1 MRAMTVKAVFLDFA
15 TVSNGDLDMSALK
28 RVLPDVVLHDVTPD
42 ADIPE
47 RIAGAHIVLTNK
59 LRIGRAL
66 IEANPQLRLVGV
78 SATGTNNVDLEAARE
93 HTVAVCNVRDYCTR
107 SVMQHVLAVILAHT
121 HRLREFSRLAVDG
134 SWTRTPQFTM
144 LDYPI
149 RELSGRVLGI
159 VGYGNLGRAVAQGAQ
174 AALDMRVMIAGRPGQ
189 PAAPGRVE
197 LEVLLREADVL
208 SLHCP
213 LTPQTANMISA
224 RELALMKPDA
234 LLVNT
239 ARGGLID
246 SAALVEAL
254 RTGKIGGAAI
264 NVLPQEPP
272 LDGNPL
278 VDATIPNLILTPH
291 IAWAA
296 REARQR
302 CLDEVAA
309 NIADFLKGG
318 TRNRVV

>member
-1 MRAMTVKAVFLDFA
+1 VFLDFA
-15 TVSNGDLDMSALK
+15 TVSNGDLDMSALR

-42 ADIPE
+42 ADIPK
-47 RIAGAHIVLTNK
+47 RMAGAHIVLTNK
-59 LRIGRAL
+59 LRISREL
-66 IEANPQLRLVGV
+66 IEANPQLRFIGV
-78 SATGTNNVDLEAARE
+78 SATGTNNVDLDAARD

-121 HRLREFSRLAVDG
+121 HRVREFSRLAVDG

-144 LDYPI
+144 LNYPI
-149 RELSGRVLGI
+149 RELAGRVLGI
-159 VGYGNLGRAVAQGAQ
+159 VGYGTLGRAVAQGAQ
-174 AALDMRVMIAGRPGQ
+174 AALEMRVMIAGRPGQ

-197 LEVLLREADVL
+197 LDVLLREADVL

-213 LTPQTANMISA
+213 LTPATANMISA
-224 RELALMKPDA
+224 RELSLMKPDA

-246 SAALVEAL
+246 SAALVDAL
-254 RTGKIGGAAI
+254 RSGKIGGAAI
-264 NVLPQEPP
+264 DVLPQEPP

-278 VDATIPNLILTPH
+278 VDPTIPNLILTPH
-291 IAWAA
+291 NAWSAI
-296 REARQR
+296 EARQR
-302 CLDEVAA
+302 CLDQVAA

>member
-1 MRAMTVKAVFLDFA
+1 MTVKAVFLDFA
-15 TVSNGDLDMSALK
+15 TVSNDDLDLGALK
-28 RVLPDVVLHDVTPD
+28 RVLPHVVLHDVTLE
-42 ADIPE
+42 ADIPK
-47 RIAGAHIVLTNK
+47 RMAGAQIVLTNK
-59 LRIGRAL
+59 LHITRAL
-66 IEANPQLRLVGV
+66 IEANPQLRFVGV
-78 SATGTNNVDLEAARE
+78 SATGTNNVDLDAARE
-93 HTVAVCNVRDYCTR
+93 HTVAVCNVRDYCSR

-121 HRLREFSRLAVDG
+121 HRVREYSRLAVDG
-134 SWTRTPQFTM
+134 SWTRIPQFTM
-144 LDYPI
+144 LNYPI

-159 VGYGNLGRAVAQGAQ
+159 VGYGALGRAVAQGAQ

-189 PAAPGRVE
+189 PAAPGRVD
-197 LEVLLREADVL
+197 LDTLLREADIL

-213 LTPQTANMISA
+213 LTPATANMIGA

-254 RTGKIGGAAI
+254 RSGTIGGAAI
-264 NVLPQEPP
+264 DVLPQEPP

-278 VDATIPNLILTPH
+278 VDPTIPNLILTPH

>member
-1 MRAMTVKAVFLDFA
+1 
-15 TVSNGDLDMSALK
+15 MSALK
-28 RVLPDVVLHDVTPD
+28 RVLPDIVLHEVTPN
-42 ADIPE
+42 ADIPA
-47 RIAGAHIVLTNK
+47 RMASAQIVLTNK
-59 LRIGRAL
+59 LRISREL
-66 IEANPQLRLVGV
+66 IESNPQLRFVGV
-78 SATGTNNVDLEAARE
+78 SATGTNNVDLDAARE

-121 HRLREFSRLAVDG
+121 HRIREFSQLAVDG

-144 LDYPI
+144 LNYPI
-149 RELSGRVLGI
+149 RELSGRVLGV
-159 VGYGNLGRAVAQGAQ
+159 VGYGTLGRAVAQGAQ
-174 AALDMRVMIAGRPGQ
+174 ATLDMRVMIAGRPGQ
-189 PAAPGRVE
+189 AATPGRVD
-197 LEVLLREADVL
+197 LDVLLREADVL
-208 SLHCP
+208 TLHCP
-213 LTPQTANMISA
+213 LTPDTANMIST
-224 RELALMKPDA
+224 RELSLMKPDA

-246 SAALVEAL
+246 SAALVTAL
-254 RTGKIGGAAI
+254 RNGTIGGAAI
-264 NVLPQEPP
+264 DVLPQEPP

-278 VDATIPNLILTPH
+278 VDASIPNLILTPH

-318 TRNRVV
+318 TRNRVA

>member
-1 MRAMTVKAVFLDFA
+1 MRVMTVKAVFLDFA

-28 RVLPDVVLHDVTPD
+28 RVLPDIVLHDVTPD
-42 ADIPE
+42 ADIAQ
-47 RIAGAHIVLTNK
+47 RMAGAHIVLTNK
-59 LRIGRAL
+59 LRIGREL
-66 IEANPQLRLVGV
+66 IEANPQLRFVGV
-78 SATGTNNVDLEAARE
+78 SATGTNNVDLDAARD

-121 HRLREFSRLAVDG
+121 HRVREFSRLAIDG

-144 LDYPI
+144 LNYPI

-159 VGYGNLGRAVAQGAQ
+159 VGYGTLGRAVAQSAQ

-189 PAAPGRVE
+189 PVAPGRVD
-197 LEVLLREADVL
+197 LETLLREADVL

-213 LTPQTANMISA
+213 LTPATANMIST

-246 SAALVEAL
+246 SAALVAAL
-254 RTGKIGGAAI
+254 RAGKIGGAAI
-264 NVLPQEPP
+264 DVLPQEPP

-278 VDATIPNLILTPH
+278 VDPTIPNLILTPH

-296 REARQR
+296 KEARQR
-302 CLDEVAA
+302 CMDEVAA

>member
-1 MRAMTVKAVFLDFA
+1 MRVMTFKAVFLDFA

-42 ADIPE
+42 ADIPA
-47 RIAGAHIVLTNK
+47 RMAGAHIVLTNK
-59 LRIGRAL
+59 LHISREL
-66 IEANPQLRLVGV
+66 IEANPQLRFVGV

-93 HTVAVCNVRDYCTR
+93 HTVAVCNVRDYCSR

-121 HRLREFSRLAVDG
+121 HRVREFSRAAVDG
-134 SWTRTPQFTM
+134 SWSRTPQFTM
-144 LDYPI
+144 LNYPI

-159 VGYGNLGRAVAQGAQ
+159 VGYGALGRAVAQGAQ

-189 PAAPGRVE
+189 PAAPGRVD
-197 LEVLLREADVL
+197 LDVLLREADVL

-213 LTPQTANMISA
+213 LTPETANMISA
-224 RELALMKPDA
+224 RELRLMKRDA

-254 RTGKIGGAAI
+254 RNGTIGGAAI
-264 NVLPQEPP
+264 DVLPQEPP

-278 VDATIPNLILTPH
+278 VDPSIPNLILTPH

-296 REARQR
+296 KEARQR
-302 CLDEVAA
+302 CLDQVAA

>member
-1 MRAMTVKAVFLDFA
+1 
-15 TVSNGDLDMSALK
+15 
-28 RVLPDVVLHDVTPD
+28 VVVHDVTPD
-42 ADIPE
+42 ADIPA
-47 RIAGAHIVLTNK
+47 RMAGAHMVLTNK
-59 LRIGRAL
+59 LRISRAL
-66 IEANPQLRLVGV
+66 IEANPQLRFVGV

-93 HTVAVCNVRDYCTR
+93 HTVAVCNVRDYCSR

-121 HRLREFSRLAVDG
+121 HRVREFSRLAVDG
-134 SWTRTPQFTM
+134 SWSRTPQFTM
-144 LDYPI
+144 LNYPI

-159 VGYGNLGRAVAQGAQ
+159 VGYGALGRAVAQGAQ

-189 PAAPGRVE
+189 AAAPGRVD
-197 LEVLLREADVL
+197 LDVLLREADVL

-213 LTPQTANMISA
+213 LTPETTNLIST
-224 RELALMKPDA
+224 RELGLMKRDA

-246 SAALVEAL
+246 SAALVAAL
-254 RTGKIGGAAI
+254 RNGTIGGAAI
-264 NVLPQEPP
+264 DVLPQEPP
-272 LDGNPL
+272 VDGNPL
-278 VDATIPNLILTPH
+278 VDPSIPNLILTPH

-296 REARQR
+296 KEARQR

>member
-1 MRAMTVKAVFLDFA
+1 MSFKAVFLDFA
-15 TVSNGDLDMSALK
+15 TLSNGDLDMSALK

-42 ADIPE
+42 ADIPG
-47 RIAGAHIVLTNK
+47 RMAGAHIVLTNK
-59 LRIGRAL
+59 LRISREL
-66 IEANPQLRLVGV
+66 IEANPQLRFVGV
-78 SATGTNNVDLEAARE
+78 SATGTNNVDLDAARD
-93 HTVAVCNVRDYCTR
+93 HTVAVCNVRDYCSR

-121 HRLREFSRLAVDG
+121 HRVREFSRLAVDG
-134 SWTRTPQFTM
+134 SWARTPQFTM
-144 LDYPI
+144 LNYPI

-159 VGYGNLGRAVAQGAQ
+159 VGYGALGRAVAQGAQ

-213 LTPQTANMISA
+213 LTPDTANMIST
-224 RELALMKPDA
+224 RELGLMKPDA

-246 SAALVEAL
+246 SAALVAAL
-254 RTGKIGGAAI
+254 RNGTIGGAAI
-264 NVLPQEPP
+264 DVLPQEPP

-278 VDATIPNLILTPH
+278 VDPSIPNLILTPH

-302 CLDEVAA
+302 CLDQVAA

>member
-1 MRAMTVKAVFLDFA
+1 MTVKAVFLDFA

-28 RVLPDVVLHDVTPD
+28 RVLPDIVLHDVTPD
-42 ADIPE
+42 ADIPA
-47 RIAGAHIVLTNK
+47 RMAGAHMVLTNK
-59 LRIGRAL
+59 LRISRAL
-66 IEANPQLRLVGV
+66 MEANPQLRFVGV
-78 SATGTNNVDLEAARE
+78 SATGTNNVDLDAARDNS
-93 HTVAVCNVRDYCTR
+93 VAVCNVRDYCTR

-121 HRLREFSRLAVDG
+121 HRVREFSRLAVDG

-144 LDYPI
+144 LNFPM
-149 RELSGRVLGI
+149 RELAGRVLGI
-159 VGYGNLGRAVAQGAQ
+159 VGYGTLGRAVAQGAQ

-189 PAAPGRVE
+189 AATPGRVD
-197 LEVLLREADVL
+197 LDVLLREADVL

-213 LTPQTANMISA
+213 LTPATANMIGA
-224 RELALMKPDA
+224 RELSLMKPDA

-246 SAALVEAL
+246 SAALVDAL
-254 RTGKIGGAAI
+254 RKGSIGGAAI
-264 NVLPQEPP
+264 DVLPQEPP
-272 LDGNPL
+272 IDGNPL
-278 VDATIPNLILTPH
+278 VDPSIPNLILTPH

-318 TRNRVV
+318 TRNRVA

>member
-1 MRAMTVKAVFLDFA
+1 MTVKAVFLDFA
-15 TVSNGDLDMSALK
+15 TVSNGDLDIGALK
-28 RVLPDVVLHDVTPD
+28 RVLPHIVLHDVTPVD
-42 ADIPE
+42 EIPA
-47 RIAGAHIVLTNK
+47 RMAGAHIVLTNK
-59 LRIGRAL
+59 LYITREL
-66 IEANPQLRLVGV
+66 IEANPQLRFIGV
-78 SATGTNNVDLEAARE
+78 SATGTNNIDLDAARD
-93 HTVAVCNVRDYCTR
+93 HTVAVCNVRDYCSR

-121 HRLREFSRLAVDG
+121 HRIREYSQLAVDG

-144 LDYPI
+144 LNYPI

-159 VGYGNLGRAVAQGAQ
+159 VGYGTLGRAVAQGAQ

-189 PAAPGRVE
+189 PAAPGRVD
-197 LEVLLREADVL
+197 LDTLLRESDVL

-213 LTPQTANMISA
+213 LTPATANMIST
-224 RELALMKPDA
+224 REFALMKPDA
-234 LLVNT
+234 LLVNS

-246 SAALVEAL
+246 SAALVAAL
-254 RTGKIGGAAI
+254 RAGTIGGAAI
-264 NVLPQEPP
+264 DVLPQEPP

-278 VDATIPNLILTPH
+278 VDPSIPNLILTPH

-309 NIADFLKGG
+309 NIGDFLKGG
-318 TRNRVV
+318 TRSRVV

>member
-1 MRAMTVKAVFLDFA
+1 MRVMTVKAVFLDFA

-28 RVLPDVVLHDVTPD
+28 RVLPDIVLHDVTPD
-42 ADIPE
+42 ADIAQ
-47 RIAGAHIVLTNK
+47 RMAGAHIVLTNK
-59 LRIGRAL
+59 LRIGREL
-66 IEANPQLRLVGV
+66 IESNPQLRFVGV
-78 SATGTNNVDLEAARE
+78 SATGTNNVDLDAARD

-121 HRLREFSRLAVDG
+121 HRVREFSRLAIDG

-144 LDYPI
+144 LNYPI

-159 VGYGNLGRAVAQGAQ
+159 VGYGTLGRAVAQSAQ

-189 PAAPGRVE
+189 PVAPGRVD
-197 LEVLLREADVL
+197 LETLLREADVL

-213 LTPQTANMISA
+213 LTPATANMIST

-246 SAALVEAL
+246 SAALVAAL
-254 RTGKIGGAAI
+254 RAGKIGGAAI
-264 NVLPQEPP
+264 DVLPQDPP

-278 VDATIPNLILTPH
+278 VDPTIPNLILTPH

-296 REARQR
+296 KEARQR
-302 CLDEVAA
+302 CMDEVAA

>member
-1 MRAMTVKAVFLDFA
+1 MTVKAVFLDFA
-15 TVSNGDLDMSALK
+15 TVSNGDLDIGALK

-42 ADIPE
+42 ADIPA
-47 RIAGAHIVLTNK
+47 RMAGAQIVLTNK
-59 LRIGRAL
+59 LRISREL
-66 IEANPQLRLVGV
+66 IEANPQLRFIGV
-78 SATGTNNVDLEAARE
+78 SATGTNNVDLDAARE

-121 HRLREFSRLAVDG
+121 HRLREYSRLAVDG
-134 SWTRTPQFTM
+134 SWSRTPQFTM
-144 LDYPI
+144 LNFPI

-159 VGYGNLGRAVAQGAQ
+159 VGYGTLGRAVAQGAQ
-174 AALDMRVMIAGRPGQ
+174 AALDMRVLIASRAGQ
-189 PAAPGRVE
+189 PAAPGRVA
-197 LEVLLREADVL
+197 LEKLLRDADVL

-213 LTPQTANMISA
+213 LTPTTANMIGA
-224 RELALMKPDA
+224 RELSLMKPDA

-246 SAALVEAL
+246 SAALVAAL
-254 RTGKIGGAAI
+254 REGKIGGAAI
-264 NVLPQEPP
+264 DVLPQEPP

-278 VDATIPNLILTPH
+278 LDPSIPNLILTPH
-291 IAWAA
+291 IAWSA

-309 NIADFLKGG
+309 NIEDFFKGG

>member
-1 MRAMTVKAVFLDFA
+1 MRVMTFKAVFLDYA

-42 ADIPE
+42 ADIPA
-47 RIAGAHIVLTNK
+47 RMAGAHIVLTNK
-59 LRIGRAL
+59 LHISRAL
-66 IEANPQLRLVGV
+66 IEANPQLRFVGV

-93 HTVAVCNVRDYCTR
+93 HTVAVCNVRDYCSR

-121 HRLREFSRLAVDG
+121 HRVREFSRAAVDG
-134 SWTRTPQFTM
+134 SWSRTPQFTM
-144 LDYPI
+144 LNFPI

-159 VGYGNLGRAVAQGAQ
+159 VGYGALGRAVAQGAQ

-213 LTPQTANMISA
+213 LTPDTANMIST
-224 RELALMKPDA
+224 RQLGLMKRDA

-254 RTGKIGGAAI
+254 RNGTIGGAAI
-264 NVLPQEPP
+264 DVLPQEPP

-278 VDATIPNLILTPH
+278 VDPSIPNLILTPH

-296 REARQR
+296 KEARQR
-302 CLDEVAA
+302 CLDQVAA

>member
-1 MRAMTVKAVFLDFA
+1 MRVMTVKAVFLDFA
-15 TVSNGDLDMSALK
+15 TVSNGDLDTSALK
-28 RVLPDVVLHDVTPD
+28 RVLPDIVLHDVTPD
-42 ADIPE
+42 AQIPQ
-47 RIAGAHIVLTNK
+47 RMAGAHIVLTNK
-59 LRIGRAL
+59 LRIGRDL
-66 IEANPQLRLVGV
+66 IEANPQLRFIGV
-78 SATGTNNVDLEAARE
+78 SATGTNNVDLDAARD

-121 HRLREFSRLAVDG
+121 HRVREFSRLAVDG
-134 SWTRTPQFTM
+134 SWSRTPQFTM
-144 LDYPI
+144 LNYPI
-149 RELSGRVLGI
+149 RELAGRVLGI
-159 VGYGNLGRAVAQGAQ
+159 VGYGTLGRAVAQAAQ
-174 AALDMRVMIAGRPGQ
+174 TALEMRVMIAGRPGQ
-189 PAAPGRVE
+189 PAAPGRVA
-197 LEVLLREADVL
+197 LDVLLREADVL

-213 LTPQTANMISA
+213 LTAETANMISA

-264 NVLPQEPP
+264 DVLPQEPP

-278 VDATIPNLILTPH
+278 VDPTIPNLILTPH
-291 IAWAA
+291 NAWSAK
-296 REARQR
+296 EARQR
-302 CLDEVAA
+302 CLDQVAA

-318 TRNRVV
+318 ARNRVV

>member
-1 MRAMTVKAVFLDFA
+1 MRVMTFKAVFLDFA
-15 TVSNGDLDMSALK
+15 TVSNGDLDTSALK
-28 RVLPDVVLHDVTPD
+28 RVLPDLVLHDVTPD
-42 ADIPE
+42 AEIPA
-47 RIAGAHIVLTNK
+47 RMAGAHIVLTNK
-59 LRIGRAL
+59 LHIGRDL
-66 IEANPQLRLVGV
+66 IDANPQLRFVGV
-78 SATGTNNVDLEAARE
+78 SATGTNNVDLDAARD
-93 HTVAVCNVRDYCTR
+93 HTVAVCNVRDYCSR

-121 HRLREFSRLAVDG
+121 HRVREYSRLAVDG
-134 SWTRTPQFTM
+134 SWVRTPQFTM
-144 LDYPI
+144 LNYPI

-159 VGYGNLGRAVAQGAQ
+159 VGYGALGRAVAQGAQ

-197 LEVLLREADVL
+197 LDVLLREADVL

-213 LTPQTANMISA
+213 LTPETTNMIGT
-224 RELALMKPDA
+224 RELGLMKRDA

-254 RTGKIGGAAI
+254 RNGTIGGAAI
-264 NVLPQEPP
+264 DVLPQEPP

-278 VDATIPNLILTPH
+278 VDPSIPNLILTPH

-302 CLDEVAA
+302 CIDQVAA

>member
-1 MRAMTVKAVFLDFA
+1 MRVMTFKAVFLDFA
-15 TVSNGDLDMSALK
+15 TVSNGDLDMGALK

-42 ADIPE
+42 ADIPA
-47 RIAGAHIVLTNK
+47 RMAGAHIVLTNK
-59 LRIGRAL
+59 LRISRAL
-66 IEANPQLRLVGV
+66 IEANPQLRFVGV
-78 SATGTNNVDLEAARE
+78 SATGTNNVDLEAARD
-93 HTVAVCNVRDYCTR
+93 HTVAVCNVRDYCSR

-121 HRLREFSRLAVDG
+121 HRVREFSRLAVDG
-134 SWTRTPQFTM
+134 SWSRTPQFTM
-144 LDYPI
+144 LNYPI

-159 VGYGNLGRAVAQGAQ
+159 VGYGALGRAVAQGAQ

-197 LEVLLREADVL
+197 LDVLLREADVL

-213 LTPQTANMISA
+213 LTPDTANLIST
-224 RELALMKPDA
+224 RELGLMKRDA

-254 RTGKIGGAAI
+254 RNGTIGGAAI
-264 NVLPQEPP
+264 DVLPQEPP

-278 VDATIPNLILTPH
+278 VDPSIPNLILTPH

-296 REARQR
+296 KEARQR
-302 CLDEVAA
+302 CLDQVAA

>member
-1 MRAMTVKAVFLDFA
+1 MTLKAVFLDFA

-42 ADIPE
+42 ADIPA
-47 RIAGAHIVLTNK
+47 RMAGAHIVLTNK
-59 LRIGRAL
+59 LRISREL
-66 IEANPQLRLVGV
+66 IEANPQLRFVGV
-78 SATGTNNVDLEAARE
+78 SATGTNNVDLDAARD
-93 HTVAVCNVRDYCTR
+93 HTVAVCNVRDYCSR

-134 SWTRTPQFTM
+134 AWSRTPQFTM
-144 LDYPI
+144 LNYPI

-159 VGYGNLGRAVAQGAQ
+159 VGYGALGRAVAQGAQ
-174 AALDMRVMIAGRPGQ
+174 AALDMRGMIAGRPGQ
-189 PAAPGRVE
+189 PAAPGRVD
-197 LEVLLREADVL
+197 LDVLLREADVL

-213 LTPQTANMISA
+213 LTPDTANMIST
-224 RELALMKPDA
+224 RQLGLMKRDA

-254 RTGKIGGAAI
+254 RNGTIGGAAI
-264 NVLPQEPP
+264 DVLPQEPP

-278 VDATIPNLILTPH
+278 VDPSIPNLILTPH

-296 REARQR
+296 KEARQR
-302 CLDEVAA
+302 CLDQVAA

>member
-1 MRAMTVKAVFLDFA
+1 MRVMTFKAVFLDFA
-15 TVSNGDLDMSALK
+15 TVSNGDLDTSALK

-42 ADIPE
+42 ADIPA
-47 RIAGAHIVLTNK
+47 RMAGAHIVLTNK
-59 LRIGRAL
+59 LHISRAL
-66 IEANPQLRLVGV
+66 IEANPQLRFVGV
-78 SATGTNNVDLEAARE
+78 SATGTNNVDLDAARE
-93 HTVAVCNVRDYCTR
+93 HTVAVCNVRDYCSR

-121 HRLREFSRLAVDG
+121 HRVREFSRAAVDG
-134 SWTRTPQFTM
+134 SWSRTPQFTM
-144 LDYPI
+144 LTYPI

-159 VGYGNLGRAVAQGAQ
+159 VGYGALGRAVAQGAQ

-189 PAAPGRVE
+189 PAAPGRVD
-197 LEVLLREADVL
+197 LDVLLREADVL

-213 LTPQTANMISA
+213 LTPDTANMIST
-224 RELALMKPDA
+224 RELGLMKRDA

-246 SAALVEAL
+246 SAALVAAL
-254 RTGKIGGAAI
+254 RNGTIGGAAI
-264 NVLPQEPP
+264 DVLPQEPP

-278 VDATIPNLILTPH
+278 VDPSIPNLILTPH

-296 REARQR
+296 KEARQR
-302 CLDEVAA
+302 CLDQVAA

>member
-1 MRAMTVKAVFLDFA
+1 MTFKAVFLDFA

-42 ADIPE
+42 ADIPA
-47 RIAGAHIVLTNK
+47 RMAGAHIVLTNK
-59 LRIGRAL
+59 LHISREL
-66 IEANPQLRLVGV
+66 IEANPQLRFVGV

-93 HTVAVCNVRDYCTR
+93 HTVAVCNVRDYCSR

-121 HRLREFSRLAVDG
+121 HRVREFSRAAVDG
-134 SWTRTPQFTM
+134 SWSRTPQFTM
-144 LDYPI
+144 LNYPI

-159 VGYGNLGRAVAQGAQ
+159 VGYGALGRAVAQGAQ

-189 PAAPGRVE
+189 PAAPGRVD
-197 LEVLLREADVL
+197 LDVLLREADVL

-213 LTPQTANMISA
+213 LTPETANMISA
-224 RELALMKPDA
+224 RELRLMKRDA

-254 RTGKIGGAAI
+254 RNGTIGGAAI
-264 NVLPQEPP
+264 DVLPQEPP

-278 VDATIPNLILTPH
+278 VDPSIPNLILTPH

-302 CLDEVAA
+302 CLDQVAA

>member
-1 MRAMTVKAVFLDFA
+1 MT
-15 TVSNGDLDMSALK
+15 ALR
-28 RVLPDVVLHDVTPD
+28 RVLPDIVLHDVTPV
-42 ADIPE
+42 ADIPA

-59 LRIGRAL
+59 LYITRAL
-66 IEANPQLRLVGV
+66 IDANPQLRFIGV
-78 SATGTNNVDLEAARE
+78 SATGTNNVDLEAARD
-93 HTVAVCNVRDYCTR
+93 HTVAVCNVRDYCSR

-121 HRLREFSRLAVDG
+121 HRVREYSRLAVDG
-134 SWTRTPQFTM
+134 SWTQTPQFTM
-144 LDYPI
+144 LSHPI

-159 VGYGNLGRAVAQGAQ
+159 VGYGTLGRAVAQGAQ
-174 AALDMRVMIAGRPGQ
+174 AALDMKVMIAGRPGQ
-189 PAAPGRVE
+189 PAAPGRVA
-197 LEVLLREADVL
+197 LDVLLREADIL

-213 LTPQTANMISA
+213 LTPATANMIGA

-246 SAALVEAL
+246 SAALVDAL

-264 NVLPQEPP
+264 DVLPQEPP

-278 VDATIPNLILTPH
+278 VDPSIPNLILTPH

-309 NIADFLKGG
+309 NIAEFLKGG
-318 TRNRVV
+318 TRNRVA